1 MRGCASQPLVAFS
14 TKQGSQKMNAA
25 AHRVEG
31 NANTPVLYIALKSS
45 ATTLNPASRLVNC
58 VGADYVCWR
67 TDNGMHSL

>member
-1 MRGCASQPLVAFS
+1 
-14 TKQGSQKMNAA
+14 MNAA